1 MFLALSRARHEI
13 SSLLQK
19 QTMVPRNRLQLKP
32 DVLQTYCRS
41 THVYALHAGLLHTRT
56 SIWLG
61 AWQTHHCIPV
71 FSHVLPLEQ
80 PNIIRLRNNRGLHLS
95 AIYLNTSLSCNINY
109 ISVMI

>member
-1 MFLALSRARHEI
+1 
-13 SSLLQK
+13 
-19 QTMVPRNRLQLKP
+19 MVPRNRLQLKP